1 MKVVKSFPRKV
12 KELPNTF
19 IKLPD
24 GTQLAARIWMPIDAE
39 KKPVPVILEYLPY
52 RKRDGTIVRDAL
64 THPYLAGHGYACVRV
79 DMRGNGDSDGIML
92 DEYAEQELVDAEN
105 VIAWLVKQP
114 WSTGSVGMM
123 GISWGGFNG
132 LQVAARKPK
141 GLKAIITLCSTDDR
155 YSDDIHYKGGCL
167 LGENLGWSATM
178 FGYSSRPP
186 DPALVGDRW
195 RAMWLQRLETEPLLA
210 IPWLEHPHRDA
221 YWKHGSV
228 CEDIG
233 AIDAA
238 VLAVGGWNDAYTN
251 AVPRLVAS
259 VQSPV
264 KGIIGPWAHKYPHF
278 AVPEPRIGFLQ
289 EALRWWDQW
298 LKGIDTGVAQ
308 DPAHRT
314 YIMDVGRPGAS
325 VAHIPG
331 RWVRDS
337 VWPADKHEIQRLHLN
352 ADGLSQT
359 KGRADKQVVSSPQHT
374 GADSGEYC
382 IIWLGPEFPGDQRH
396 DDSGSL
402 TFDTAPLTQDMDLVG
417 GAVLH
422 LKVSSN
428 KPVAVAA
435 VRLNA
440 VWPDGAV
447 SRLTYAVANLCHRD
461 SHDKPQLLSPGKTYA
476 IQIKLDDVACKVP
489 KGHKLRVSIST
500 SYWPLIWPAPE
511 PVTLTVHT
519 GASFID
525 VPVRKTR
532 RGEKPPVF
540 APAESAA
547 PVELIT
553 VDKPWHKREVTMD
566 QRTGETRMAIVDDF
580 GRTTIA
586 EHGLTTWS
594 CGRENYSILPHD
606 PLSAKQECHWSMET
620 SRGDWKVR
628 TETYSSMTATKTHW
642 HVKGRLEAY
651 EGEKLILTREWNRK
665 VKRRLV

>member
-1 MKVVKSFPRKV
+1 M
-12 KELPNTF
+12 
-19 IKLPD
+19 
-24 GTQLAARIWMPIDAE
+24 
-39 KKPVPVILEYLPY
+39 
-52 RKRDGTIVRDAL
+52 
-64 THPYLAGHGYACVRV
+64 
-79 DMRGNGDSDGIML
+79 
-92 DEYAEQELVDAEN
+92 
-105 VIAWLVKQP
+105 
-114 WSTGSVGMM
+114 
-123 GISWGGFNG
+123 
-132 LQVAARKPK
+132 
-141 GLKAIITLCSTDDR
+141 
-155 YSDDIHYKGGCL
+155 
-167 LGENLGWSATM
+167 
-178 FGYSSRPP
+178 
-186 DPALVGDRW
+186 
-195 RAMWLQRLETEPLLA
+195 
-210 IPWLEHPHRDA
+210 
-221 YWKHGSV
+221 
-228 CEDIG
+228 
-233 AIDAA
+233 
-238 VLAVGGWNDAYTN
+238 
-251 AVPRLVAS
+251 
-259 VQSPV
+259 
-264 KGIIGPWAHKYPHF
+264 
-278 AVPEPRIGFLQ
+278 
-289 EALRWWDQW
+289 
-298 LKGIDTGVAQ
+298 
-308 DPAHRT
+308 
-314 YIMDVGRPGAS
+314 
-325 VAHIPG
+325 
-331 RWVRDS
+331 
-337 VWPADKHEIQRLHLN
+337 
-352 ADGLSQT
+352 
-359 KGRADKQVVSSPQHT
+359 SSPQHT

-422 LKVSSN
+422 LKVSSD

-435 VRLNA
+435 VRLNS

-461 SHDKPQLLSPGKTYA
+461 SHDKPQALEPGKTYT
-476 IQIKLDDVACKVP
+476 IQIKLDDVACKVS

-547 PVELIT
+547 PVDLIT

-651 EGEKLILTREWNRK
+651 EGEKLILTREWDQK